1 MFVARDSP
9 LGDAPCLSPPRPPGF
24 DPAIY
29 STVPAFNKRGC
40 LIALTVSFT
49 VSTTGCRRHVSSS
62 VFFRQSLSNSTLG
75 LLVDLLC
82 RAVVLPLR
90 RPSRAGMGR
99 LLHSSCLGA
108 QVPETTGSLAR
119 LLTFLIDMHNRVFRI
134 SLYLYVVSLATPT
147 TYVDKLFATLK
158 CSP

>member
-9 LGDAPCLSPPRPPGF
+9 LGAAPCLSPPRPPGF
-24 DPAIY
+24 APAIY
-29 STVPAFNKRGC
+29 STVPAVNKRGC

-99 LLHSSCLGA
+99 LLHSSCLG
-108 QVPETTGSLAR
+108 
-119 LLTFLIDMHNRVFRI
+119 VF
-134 SLYLYVVSLATPT
+134 VFVSFGFFAC
-147 TYVDKLFATLK
+147 LFFFFFVFFFF
-158 CSP
+158 